1 MPFSAFFM
9 QKNKK
14 YREFHSSILI
24 GGLNMT
30 NKIKVNIAR
39 ALAVTCV
46 AGLTVSIPV
55 EVKAGTK
62 NSINN
67 GVTITAKS
75 NTNNHDVN
83 LAMDGD
89 KETYWESSNHYRWVE
104 IDLGGTYNLSSIKVF
119 NKIGGYYHYNI
130 YASSDGENFIKI
142 GAKENDELATIDGDT
157 HNTGNVKV
165 NKIRIDVTFSSNND
179 NSNIAEIEL
188 YGKKISDEVAKETPI
203 ETTDFA
209 GSKWETE
216 YNKFTT
222 DTSYAD
228 SKTINEMTNM
238 VGRVIGDEYKDNF
251 VFEMRNATST
261 GNDVFEVEDGADGKI
276 VIRGNNGVSLAS
288 GFNYYLKNYAKVMY
302 NPIMGSNLNMPE
314 TMPSVGEKIVIDTPY
329 EERYSLNFCTYSYT
343 MSFWDWNEYEAFLDW
358 SAMNGFNLMLDIIGQ
373 EEVLRRTLNEFGYS
387 DEEVK
392 EFISG
397 PAYFAWFYM
406 QNMTSFG
413 GPLPDNWFEERA
425 ELGREL
431 HDRMQT
437 LGIKPV
443 LQGYSGM
450 VPLDF
455 KTKNPDAQILPQ
467 GDWCG
472 FDRPNMLKTYV
483 NEGEKDYFQEVAD
496 VFYEKQ
502 KEVYGDI
509 TDYYAV
515 DPFHEG
521 GNTGGM
527 DSARI
532 YGTIQ
537 DKMIEHDNNA
547 IWVIQHWQGNPDNTK
562 LSGLTNKEQALVLDL
577 NSDLNPDYKR
587 FDNQDIPWVWN
598 MLHNFG
604 GRMGLDGQVETV
616 ATSIPEAL
624 ANTEHMKGIGIT
636 PEAINNSPI
645 VYELIG
651 DMIWTRDPINY
662 REWVNDYIER
672 RYGAVNEDAI
682 AAWEILLETAYKKS
696 DYYYQGAAESV
707 INARPAMSI
716 NSASTWGHSKI
727 PYNKKELEKAMELFI
742 SCYDDLKGSDAFV
755 YDFLDVTKQ
764 VLANSA
770 QEYHKEMVAAYNAGD
785 SEKFDKVSEHFLD
798 LIRLQERVLST
809 SPEFLVGTW
818 IEQSR
823 TMLEGADDWTKDLFE
838 FNARALIT
846 TWGDYKNGGLKDYSN
861 RQWAGLTGDLYLKR
875 WEMWVDGISNE
886 LKTGQAAPGIN
897 WYRVEYEW
905 ANEKTT
911 EENQY
916 TTKGSGEDL
925 AMLANIAMDE
935 FSVTNMEKFLG
946 GSSSAVDKVNIA
958 LGKTVTSSVESKEGN
973 PTSNLTDGTTGTA
986 WMANGVTW
994 PVELTLDLE
1003 KEYNVDGIAFAPNQ
1017 AAGGFP
1023 INYVVEVRENG
1034 EWKEVARQ
1042 DEGTITGTISIDYK
1056 GMADQV
1062 KLTINSDNN
1071 LLVPEMTEI
1080 MVYQGQEEGEKVEY
1094 DNIALGKPAIATSE
1108 QGGKPASNV
1117 TDGDLGTIWVSNGE
1131 GIGSDINVDLL
1142 GAEFVEKL
1150 EVSFEKAGLPFQFK
1164 VDVENADGTTSTVLD
1179 MTANDKPLDK
1189 TYTIAINKE
1198 IKDVT
1203 VTITGKN
1210 GQGQWPGAWA
1220 SLAEIKALRPAQSQ
1234 EELIN
1239 VALGKAVT
1247 GTNSESGKPL
1257 TNLVDGNTSTLW
1269 VAENGAPDAW
1279 VNVDLGKEYFSENV
1293 EVVFEKAGLPFK
1305 FKVEAIDANGNSTVI
1320 LDKTDNNEVLEKA
1333 YTIPVKNNVKNV
1345 KVTFNGKAAVG
1356 NAQGAWSA
1364 LAEIKVNSKST
1375 PNQGVAASVKIPQQN
1390 MTIEASS
1397 EHPNVGNEGLAS
1409 FAIDGKADTIWHTK
1423 YGSGFTELPHD
1434 ITINLGKEYTINKY
1448 SYLPRSGSS
1457 NGNITKYE
1465 IQVSTDGQSFNTV
1478 ASGNWDNN
1486 SSEKIVQF
1494 ENVQATH
1501 VRLVALEGVSGFAT
1515 AAELNVYSIPDNIAI
1530 NESTTVTSN
1539 VNNESINN
1547 VKDNN
1552 LETTWEASSAEDK
1565 VLTFDLGSTKDIA
1578 AVEILKSSNEA
1589 LKYKVEYS
1597 KDGETWISIA
1607 DRSKNDKNYNN
1618 YVEEIDGGIIAKY
1631 IKVTLLNNDV
1641 KVNEV
1646 RIYKG
1651 DSTQP
1656 LVNYIGVAE
1665 DIYKSAVVGDMAG
1678 NYPQE
1683 AKDSLGAAIEKAKT
1697 ELDKDPDSV
1706 RVEALVRELKTAVS
1720 NFRKQAVKI
1729 NRIKLAILIDEVD
1742 AVLNS
1747 LNTERLAELTEE
1759 QRNVVETAIEE
1770 LKSQKAS
1777 AITVYETVKV
1787 GQSQIDGAYDSLK
1800 VAFDNYLEVAD
1811 EQAKYEAALAIAKE
1825 SVENAVVGAGNGQY
1839 TQEAV
1844 DTLNAAIAKAE
1855 ADFANVSDITE
1866 IATIVEELNSE
1877 VETFKASVI
1886 IVNISELES
1895 AIVEAEESLSNAEG
1909 INTPNAIIEFT
1920 TAVEAAKAVLNN
1932 INASQ
1937 VEVNEAV
1944 EALKAAKAKF
1954 DEALVVDKS
1963 DLNKLIENA
1972 NEAINKLNKYSGT
1985 EKLVAK
1991 IEAAVLEAKSV
2002 VNDGNAIK
2010 EVVDAASSKLVDLIA
2025 EANEKLEELENGIF
2039 KTHLII
2045 AVEEANKVT
2054 EGELSNVVPVVVS
2067 EFKAA
2072 LAEAQGLLANS
2083 NATQDQI
2090 DASFARLS
2098 KAMQMLSFEKGD
2110 KQYLIAL
2117 VERID
2122 ALDGN
2127 NYIKSTWDSLQGV
2140 LAVANGVIANENA
2153 LEAEVNETYTNLV
2166 RAFLELRL
2174 KPNKDALND
2183 LINKMESLDSSK
2195 YTSETWAVLEAELA
2209 NAKNVLNNEEATS
2222 EEVDNAEKALRTAFD
2237 GLLANATDDNNGSGN
2252 SGSNGNNGNNGNGGN
2267 SGNGNKP
2274 SEKPQKPG
2282 NNSGLPQTGGTSSV
2296 LAVVFGGI
2304 LAAGGALLGRKNKKK

>member
-1 MPFSAFFM
+1 M
-9 QKNKK
+9 
-14 YREFHSSILI
+14 R
-24 GGLNMT
+24 

-55 EVKAGTK
+55 EVKAGT
-62 NSINN
+62 NDSISK

-75 NTNNHDVN
+75 NTNNHSVN

-104 IDLGGTYNLSSIKVF
+104 IDLGATYNLSSIKVF

-142 GAKENDELATIDGDT
+142 GAKENNDLATIDGDI

-188 YGKKISDEVAKETPI
+188 YGKKVSDEVAKETAI

-228 SKTINEMTNM
+228 SKTVSEMTNM

-251 VFEMRNATST
+251 IFEMRSATST

-302 NPIMGSNLNMPE
+302 NPMMGSNLNMPE

-425 ELGREL
+425 ELGRQL

-455 KTKNPDAQILPQ
+455 QSKNPDAQILPQ

-527 DSARI
+527 NSAKI

-562 LSGLTNKEQALVLDL
+562 LSGLTNKEQALILDL

-616 ATSIPEAL
+616 ATSIPDAL

-651 DMIWTRDPINY
+651 DMVWTRDPINY
-662 REWVNDYIER
+662 REWVNNYIER

-755 YDFLDVTKQ
+755 YDFLDITKQ

-785 SEKFDKVSEHFLD
+785 SEKFDKISTHFLD

-886 LKTGQAAPGIN
+886 LKTGKPAPGIN

-916 TTKGSGEDL
+916 TTEGSGEDL

-946 GSSSAVDKVNIA
+946 GSSSAVEKVNIA

-1003 KEYNVDGIAFAPNQ
+1003 KEYSVDGIAFAPNQ

-1056 GMADQV
+1056 GIADQV

-1080 MVYQGQEEGEKVEY
+1080 MVYQGQGEGEKVEY
-1094 DNIALGKPAIATSE
+1094 DNIALGKPATATSE
-1108 QGGKPASNV
+1108 QAGKPASNV

-1142 GAEFVEKL
+1142 GSEFVEKL

-1179 MTANDKPLDK
+1179 MTGNDKPIDK

-1198 IKDVT
+1198 IRDVT

-1220 SLAEIKALRPAQSQ
+1220 GLAEIKALRPAQSQ
-1234 EELIN
+1234 EELVN
-1239 VALGKAVT
+1239 VALGKSVT
-1247 GTNSESGKPL
+1247 GSNSEGGRPL

-1269 VAENGAPDAW
+1269 IAANGAPDAW
-1279 VNVDLGKEYFSENV
+1279 ANVNLGKEYFAENV

-1320 LDKTDNNEVLEKA
+1320 LDKTNNNQVLEKA
-1333 YTIPVKNNVKNV
+1333 YTIPVKNNVKDI

-1356 NAQGAWSA
+1356 DAQGAWSA

-1375 PNQGVAASVKIPQQN
+1375 PNQGVTASVKIPQQN
-1390 MTIEASS
+1390 MSIEASS

-1409 FAIDGKADTIWHTK
+1409 FAIDGNKDTIWHTK
-1423 YGSGFTELPHD
+1423 YGSGFTQLPHD
-1434 ITINLGKEYTINKY
+1434 ITINLGKEYKINKY

-1465 IQVSTDGQSFNTV
+1465 IQVSTDGQSFKTV

-1486 SSEKIVQF
+1486 SNEKVVQF
-1494 ENVQATH
+1494 DNVQATH
-1501 VRLVALEGVSGFAT
+1501 VRLVALEGIAGFAT

-1530 NESTTVTSN
+1530 NESTTVSAN
-1539 VNNESINN
+1539 VNNEAINN

-1552 LETTWEASSAEDK
+1552 LETAWEASAAEDK
-1565 VLTFDLGSTKDIA
+1565 VVTFDLGSTKDISA
-1578 AVEILKSSNEA
+1578 IEILKSSNEA

-1607 DRSKNDKNYNN
+1607 DRSKNDKDYNN

-1631 IKVTLLNNDV
+1631 IKLTFLNNDV
-1641 KVNEV
+1641 KIDEV
-1646 RIYKG
+1646 KLYKG

-1656 LVNYIGVAE
+1656 LVNYISVVQG
-1665 DIYKSAVVGDMAG
+1665 IYNSAVVGDMAG

-1683 AKDSLGAAIEKAKT
+1683 AKDTLGAAIEKAKA

-1706 RVEALVRELKTAVS
+1706 RVQELVQELKTAVS
-1720 NFRKQAVKI
+1720 NFRNQAVKI
-1729 NRIKLAILIDEVD
+1729 NRIKLAVLIDEVD

-1759 QRNVVETAIEE
+1759 QRNVVESAIEE
-1770 LKSQKAS
+1770 LKVQKAS

-1825 SVENAVVGAGNGQY
+1825 TVGNAVVGSGNGQY

-1844 DTLNAAIAKAE
+1844 EALNAAIDKAE
-1855 ADFANVSDITE
+1855 ADFANVTDITE

-1877 VETFKASVI
+1877 VETFKSSVI
-1886 IVNISELES
+1886 IVNITELEA
-1895 AIVEAEESLSNAEG
+1895 AIVDAEEALSNAEG
-1909 INTPNAIIEFT
+1909 INTPNAIAEFT
-1920 TAVEAAKAVLNN
+1920 TAVETAKSVLTNT
-1932 INASQ
+1932 NASQ
-1937 VEVNEAV
+1937 VEVDEAV
-1944 EALKAAKAKF
+1944 EALRNAKAKF
-1954 DEALVVDKS
+1954 DEALVVDKA

-1972 NEAINKLNKYSGT
+1972 GEAINKLNKYSGT

-1991 IEAAVLEAKSV
+1991 MEAAVLEAKV
-2002 VNDGNAIK
+2002 IANDANVTK
-2010 EVVDAASSKLVDLIA
+2010 DVVDAASGKLVDLIA
-2025 EANEKLEELENGIF
+2025 EANEKLAELENGIF

-2045 AVEEANKVT
+2045 TVEEANKVT
-2054 EGELSNVVPVVVS
+2054 EAELSKVVPVVVT

-2083 NATQDQI
+2083 NATQEQI
-2090 DASFARLS
+2090 DASFTRLS

-2122 ALDGN
+2122 TLDGN
-2127 NYIKSTWDSLQGV
+2127 NYIKSTWDKLQGV
-2140 LAVANGVIANENA
+2140 VAIANGVIADENA
-2153 LEAEVNETYTNLV
+2153 LEAEVTETYTNLI
-2166 RAFLELRL
+2166 RSFLELRL

-2209 NAKNVLNNEEATS
+2209 NAKNILANEEATS
-2222 EEVDNAEKALRTAFD
+2222 EDVDNAEKALRTAFD

-2252 SGSNGNNGNNGNGGN
+2252 NGNNGNSANGNGN
-2267 SGNGNKP
+2267 NP

-2282 NNSGLPQTGGTSSV
+2282 KPGNDSSLPKTGGASSA

-2304 LAAGGALLGRKNKKK
+2304 LAAGGALLGRKNKTK